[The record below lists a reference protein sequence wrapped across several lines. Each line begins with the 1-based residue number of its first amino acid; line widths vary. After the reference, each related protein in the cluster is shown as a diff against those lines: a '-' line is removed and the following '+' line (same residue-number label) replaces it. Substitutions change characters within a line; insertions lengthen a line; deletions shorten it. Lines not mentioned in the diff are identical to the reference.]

1 MSNNNSILYLFDRPA
16 EPAYVP
22 KGEKKVAF
30 DVPPN
35 YLPDRYRNV
44 AVDVINRFADTTD
57 SKIPIRQITLPDLS
71 IPLRLGRREPFSLF
85 IPSHRKMAARLIE
98 IFMGM
103 RTYDDFLSA
112 SVYCR
117 DRVNTNMFIYALS
130 VAILHRPDT
139 KNLPIPP
146 LSEVFPEKFMD
157 GGVFSRA
164 KEEANLVPAG
174 SRQPIVIPKDYTASD
189 LDEEHR
195 VAYFR
200 EDLGINLHHWHWHL
214 VYPFE
219 AAREIVNKDR
229 RGELFYYMHEQIM
242 ARYNLERL
250 CNNLPRVKRLINWQ
264 EPIPEGYFP
273 KLDSLVA
280 SRTWPSR
287 TAGATLKDINRPVDQ
302 INLDIQDLIRW
313 RDRIFNAIHEG
324 AVKDTN
330 ERRIELTETEGI
342 NILGNIV
349 EASILSPNRNLYGD
363 MHNMGHVAI
372 SFCHD
377 PDHRYLESFGV
388 MGDSSTAMRD
398 PVFYRWHAF
407 VDDIFQEHKN
417 TLPPYTT
424 QQIDY
429 QGVQITDV
437 QVVTPNQP
445 TNVFSTFWQQS
456 DVDLSRGLDFTP
468 RGAILSRFTH
478 LNHAPFR
485 YRIAVNNN
493 QGSARMG
500 TVRIFM
506 APDKDERG
514 LPFTFREQRLLMIEL
529 DKFTVNLR
537 PGNNTIERRSD
548 ESSVTIPFERT
559 FRNLD
564 ENRPVGGDSLAQF
577 NFCGCGW
584 PQHMLIGKG
593 SKEGFP
599 VTLFVMVSDINGD
612 RITQNTETGC
622 NDAASY
628 CGIKDRLYPDKR
640 SMGYPFDRLPRNGV
654 DTLQQF
660 LTGNM
665 RLTSCNIRFNDTT
678 VPPRNSGA
686 DSNSLTFS

>member
-1 MSNNNSILYLFDRPA
+1 MSNDNSILYLFDRPA

-30 DVPPN
+30 DIPPD
-35 YLPDRYRNV
+35 YLPERYHDV
-44 AVDVINRFADTTD
+44 AADVMNRFADATD
-57 SKIPIRQITLPDLS
+57 SKIPICQITLPDLS

-85 IPSHRKMAARLIE
+85 IPFHRKMAARLIE
-98 IFMGM
+98 IFMDM
-103 RTYDDFLSA
+103 PTYDEFLSA

-117 DRVNTNMFIYALS
+117 DRVNSNMFIYALS

-146 LSEVFPEKFMD
+146 LSEVFPEKFMN
-157 GGVFSRA
+157 GAVCSRA
-164 KEEANLVPAG
+164 KEEANLVPDG
-174 SRQPIVIPKDYTASD
+174 CRKPIVIPKDYTASD

-214 VYPFE
+214 VYPVE
-219 AAREIVNKDR
+219 AAREIVDKDR
-229 RGELFYYMHEQIM
+229 RGELFYYMHEQIV

-250 CNNLPRVKRLINWQ
+250 CNNLPRVQRLINWH

-273 KLDSLVA
+273 KLDCLVA
-280 SRTWPSR
+280 SRPWPSR
-287 TAGATLKDINRPVDQ
+287 TAGATLKDINRPVNQ
-302 INLDIQDLIRW
+302 VKFDIQDLMRW

-330 ERRIELTETEGI
+330 DKRIELTESEGI

-349 EASILSPNRNLYGD
+349 EASILSPNRNFYGD
-363 MHNMGHVAI
+363 MHNMGHLAI
-372 SFCHD
+372 AYCHD
-377 PDHRYLESFGV
+377 PDYRYLECIGV

-456 DVDLSRGLDFTP
+456 DLDLSRGLDFTP
-468 RGAILSRFTH
+468 RGLVLSRFTH
-478 LNHAPFR
+478 LNHAPFN
-485 YRIAVNNN
+485 YRITVIN
-493 QGSARMG
+493 QSSARMG

-537 PGNNTIERRSD
+537 PGKNIIERRSD

-593 SKEGFP
+593 SREGFP

-612 RITQNTETGC
+612 RITQNTDTGC

-628 CGIKDRLYPDKR
+628 CGIRDKLYPDKR
-640 SMGYPFDRLPRNGV
+640 SMGYPFDRPPRNGV
-654 DTLQQF
+654 DDLQEF

-665 RLTSCNIRFNDTT
+665 RLTSCTIRFNDTT
-678 VPPRNSGA
+678 VPPRNSDA
-686 DSNSLTFS
+686 DSNNLTCS